1 MVKILYSE
9 RFLKDLKKIKNTI
22 YHKRIKEFSFET
34 LPSTKNHK
42 NINNLKQVRGSDHYY
57 RIRIGVYR
65 IGIKIEPDKTTLMR
79 ALHRKDIYKFF
90 PPS

>member
-1 MVKILYSE
+1 MVKIVYSE

-34 LPSTKNHK
+34 LLNMKNYK
-42 NINNLKQVRGSDHYY
+42 NINNLKQLRGSDHYY

-65 IGIKIEPDKTTLMR
+65 IGIKIEPHKTTLMR
-79 ALHRKDIYKFF
+79 VLHRKDIHKFF

>member
-1 MVKILYSE
+1 MTEILYSE

-34 LPSTKNHK
+34 LPSTKNHN
-42 NINNLKQVRGSDHYY
+42 NINNLKQLRGSDHYY

-79 ALHRKDIYKFF
+79 VLHRKDIYKYF